1 MEEEEDSRKMS
12 ATYVRSTKE
21 STVDLSDIT
30 EEFLTCPICTEEF
43 ADPRMLPCLHS
54 FCHHCI
60 SDYIVENT
68 REVKSAKSFACPV
81 CQANA
86 DAINPTNSVQTWA
99 DDLPV
104 NNFIFG
110 LIDAIQ
116 LRTGDR
122 QCDPCKK
129 MDKSNMATIWCHQC
143 GEAMC
148 DSCTGLHNSMKYSTG
163 HITSDIDEVKQT
175 PVKTTQLRLQCPKH
189 EAKFLDYYCSDHG
202 EVLCT
207 SCVTSNHRDCK
218 SVQFVSEAAATL
230 KHDGKY
236 ILDNLSKITEWSVRV
251 MENRKQCLKDIQG
264 AADSVKDQIKS
275 IRNRVNAILDVQEKK
290 MIAELKQHE
299 VEEAE
304 QFEKEKNRCKE
315 IISITRNANALLK
328 NSLKHGT
335 DTDVLSCMAK
345 IKSATRKHEKEVRD
359 LCKRLNTV
367 QIEFRE
373 DDSINEMLARLAEEV
388 GHFSVSRQTV
398 NIPPSYH
405 VRADTIFITQ
415 NEDDDEEDDEVEQNM
430 SKHSTPFG
438 GKGSSAS
445 KISKPSHSTIKG
457 ANSARTSGK
466 SSVNS
471 KRRGSQY
478 HNFKGQGNSSKPF
491 LYSASARG
499 SPKKGKIYSSQLL
512 PIPSSRMK
520 EDSDRTQE
528 TSSES
533 TNCSPQPTAYRL
545 SGTTRI
551 SGDISARVNYTP
563 ISPGKLPAVRKGA
576 IKRAL
581 PDTTFVARTPNDRDN
596 ACLTGAT
603 FLSDGKIVLVDQ
615 VHRKIK
621 LYDDMQRWVSE
632 KVLSARPYDITEIA
646 PFEIAVTIPKEKRVL
661 ILYVRNPEISV
672 SSSFQTGS
680 KCWGISSS
688 QGTIAVSCYTAPPC
702 VKLMTRDGR
711 EIKTINADHYGHQL
725 FFFPEYVAFDK
736 IGETLYVTDRYKKS
750 VISVTV
756 RGEKRWELKPH
767 SLKAPRGITVHG
779 TRVYIAGSRSHNICA
794 ITTMGEMLG
803 DVIKQNL
810 SSPHKVCL
818 NSQGDTMLVTQHAIT
833 LIPVEKNTVKLFKL
847 QTDWREN
854 FTDTD
859 SKFSDL
865 VE

>member
-86 DAINPTNSVQTWA
+86 DAVNPTNSVQTWA

-116 LRTGDR
+116 LRTGER

-359 LCKRLNTV
+359 L
-367 QIEFRE
+367 
-373 DDSINEMLARLAEEV
+373 S
-388 GHFSVSRQTV
+388 
-398 NIPPSYH
+398 
-405 VRADTIFITQ
+405 
-415 NEDDDEEDDEVEQNM
+415 
-430 SKHSTPFG
+430 
-438 GKGSSAS
+438 
-445 KISKPSHSTIKG
+445 
-457 ANSARTSGK
+457 
-466 SSVNS
+466 
-471 KRRGSQY
+471 
-478 HNFKGQGNSSKPF
+478 
-491 LYSASARG
+491 RG

-818 NSQGDTMLVTQHAIT
+818 NSQGDTMLVTQHAVT